1 MDNQIKK
8 TLNQGILGSKSENPY
23 FDLVNG
29 NQNQQSQQE
38 IPQGTH
44 LQGIPPPPQQQ
55 QQQQPIDHQAA
66 FEAQL
71 KQNQQNQN
79 QMQSQQT
86 MQEGTF
92 AFEHNGTY
100 CRTGTLENGFIETD
114 LQIYKEK
121 GTETRF
127 VSFSVLSLLDEN
139 QIEEIKKRGG
149 VANLSMIMTSEE
161 QFNKFKQFI
170 SSLNWN
176 D

>member
-1 MDNQIKK
+1 MDSQIKK
-8 TLNQGILGSKSENPY
+8 TLNQGILGNKSENPY

-29 NQNQQSQQE
+29 NQNQQQPE
-38 IPQGTH
+38 IPTGTH
-44 LQGIPPPPQQQ
+44 LQGIPPPP

-71 KQNQQNQN
+71 KQNQQTQQHQN
-79 QMQSQQT
+79 QQPPQD
-86 MQEGTF
+86 GTF

-114 LQIYKEK
+114 LQSYKEK

-127 VSFSVLSLLDEN
+127 VSFSVLSLMDDKQL
-139 QIEEIKKRGG
+139 EEIKARNG
-149 VANLSMIMTSEE
+149 VANLTMIMTSEE

-170 SSLNWN
+170 ASLNWN